1 MVYVEVVMKFYKIR
15 SKKNPELYRLG
26 GVDSRWNKSGKT
38 WDTLGKLRSMITNTI
53 NNQYRSEELSD
64 WEIVEYEVT
73 EVSAK
78 PLNEVMS
85 AENLKKLL
93 TSA

>member
-1 MVYVEVVMKFYKIR
+1 MNMKKVYKIR
-15 SKKNPELYRLG
+15 NKTNPELYRLG

-53 NNQYRSEELSD
+53 NNRYRREELDD
-64 WEIVEYEVT
+64 WEIVEYEVI

-78 PLNEVMS
+78 PLHEVMS

-93 TSA
+93 VADHGK